1 VAASFKAGDVV
12 EGAVS
17 IEVNGIAHTGT
28 YTIDKGWMKVVSAY
42 GSKTSKAHTF
52 PAVAQIGPDDGL
64 AQLLLSEFVATS
76 PQK

>member
-64 AQLLLSEFVATS
+64 AQLLLREFVATS

>member
-42 GSKTSKAHTF
+42 GTKTSKAHTF